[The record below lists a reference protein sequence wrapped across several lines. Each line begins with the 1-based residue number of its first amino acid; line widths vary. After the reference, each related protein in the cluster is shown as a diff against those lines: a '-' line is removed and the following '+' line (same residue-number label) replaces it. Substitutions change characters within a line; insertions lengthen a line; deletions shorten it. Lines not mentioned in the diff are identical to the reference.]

1 MLINPSS
8 HALERYGHTPH
19 LLEWKA
25 SELKSSV
32 ITENTQTLDVK
43 TEHPQTTTYI
53 IQKHHVHFA
62 SSNA

>member
-1 MLINPSS
+1 M
-8 HALERYGHTPH
+8 H
-19 LLEWKA
+19 LKDMVTLPISWKWKA

-43 TEHPQTTTYI
+43 TKHPQSTTYI